1 MATFKAIVK
10 GKRKDGFYPVY
21 IRVVHRRKLAYIPRA
36 DVHCKGRVHPLFRAA
51 ERDIFIKDLLVSDK
65 HR

>member
-21 IRVVHRRKLAYIPRA
+21 IRVVHRRKLAYIPDRQVRPGQRTLA
-36 DVHCKGRVHPLFRAA
+36 HR
-51 ERDIFIKDLLVSDK
+51 RD
-65 HR
+65 